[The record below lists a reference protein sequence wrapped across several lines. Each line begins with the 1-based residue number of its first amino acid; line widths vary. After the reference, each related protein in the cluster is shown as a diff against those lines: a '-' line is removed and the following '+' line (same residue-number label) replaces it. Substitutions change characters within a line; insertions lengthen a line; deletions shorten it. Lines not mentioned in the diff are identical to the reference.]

1 MSDQSSPLLSRRDPA
16 PASTPEE
23 IPLLAVRD
31 TVVFPFMIVPL
42 LVGRERSVA
51 ALDQALAK
59 DRVVFLATQDKVETE
74 DPEPGDLRRTGTMAA
89 IVRMLKMP
97 DGKVKILVQGLAR
110 ARIAEFI
117 RTEPCF
123 MVKAASIADQVPDPL
138 PDELVAMMRSLRA
151 LLAEAV
157 ELGKSVSPDA
167 LSVAEVLNEPGR
179 LADLAASHLGLELA
193 EAQKV
198 LEMEDPAQRLR
209 HVHDILSREVK
220 ILGMQRRIQDQTK
233 EELSK
238 NQRDYFLRQQLKTI
252 QQELGEKDD
261 RAGEMAE
268 IAARIGEARMPSE
281 VEKEARKNLSRL
293 EKMHPDS
300 AEAAIIRTY
309 LEWMTEVPWTRRT
322 RDRLD
327 IRAAARVLDEDH
339 YDLEKVKE
347 RILEFLGVLALR
359 KKLRGSILCFAGPPG
374 VGKTSLGRS
383 VARTM
388 GRSFVRMSL
397 GGVRDEAEIRGHRRT
412 YIGALP
418 GRIIQGMKQAGSR
431 NPVFML
437 DELDKLGADFRG
449 DPSSA
454 LLEVLDPEQ
463 NVSFRDH
470 YLGVPYDLSEVM
482 FIATANLT
490 DPIPAPLLDRMEVL
504 RLSGY
509 TAEEKKHIARRYLIP
524 RQMERNGVTKAM
536 ASFSA
541 GVIDRLIADYTR
553 EAGVRNLE
561 REIGSLCRKV
571 ARRVAEGGKGRA
583 LVTAGMLPRML
594 GAPRFRGSEAR
605 EPQAGVV
612 NGLAWTPTGG
622 EVLTIEVSVVKG
634 KGSLILTGSLG
645 EVMKESAQASLSW
658 VRSRG
663 ARLGVAPSAITASD
677 IHVHVPAGAIP
688 KDGPSAG
695 IAITTALASALRGI
709 PSRAHLAMT
718 GEVTLTGRVLAV
730 GGLKEKLLAARRAA
744 LTRVVVPEQNRPDIA
759 DLPAYVRKGLTIIT
773 VSTMD
778 EALAAA
784 FPPSSR
790 FRGTSAD
797 RSARHPSRISGARA
811 GRRSS
816 RSSRMGVVGKG
827 KKKG

>member
-1 MSDQSSPLLSRRDPA
+1 MSEQPPVLPPPREPGHA
-16 PASTPEE
+16 VASEE

-31 TVVFPFMIVPL
+31 AVVFPFMIVPL
-42 LVGRERSVA
+42 LVGREKSIA
-51 ALDQALAK
+51 ALDEALKK
-59 DRVVFLATQDKVETE
+59 DRVVFLAAQEQIENE
-74 DPEPGDLRRTGTMAA
+74 DPGPDDLRRVGTMAA

-97 DGKVKILVQGLAR
+97 DGKAKILVQGLAR
-110 ARIAEFI
+110 GRIAGFV
-117 RTEPCF
+117 RTDPCF
-123 MVKAASIADQVPDPL
+123 VVKVTPLADQASDSL
-138 PDELVAMMRSLRA
+138 PEELVALMRSLRT

-157 ELGKSVSPDA
+157 ELGRSISPDA
-167 LSVAEVLNEPGR
+167 LSVAEVLNDPGR

-198 LEMEDPAQRLR
+198 LEMEDASQRLR
-209 HVHDILSREVK
+209 YVHDILSREVK

-238 NQRDYFLRQQLKTI
+238 SQRDYFLRQQLKTI

-261 RAGEMAE
+261 RAEEMQGLAS
-268 IAARIGEARMPSE
+268 RIGDARMPSE

-293 EKMHPDS
+293 ERMHPDS

-309 LEWMTEVPWTRRT
+309 LEWMTEIPWGKRT

-327 IRAAARVLDEDH
+327 IRAAARVLDDDH

-359 KKLRGSILCFAGPPG
+359 KKLHGSILCFVGPPG

-383 VARTM
+383 IARAM

-437 DELDKLGADFRG
+437 DEIDKLGADYRG

-463 NVSFRDH
+463 NASFRDH

-482 FIATANLT
+482 FITTANLT
-490 DPIPAPLLDRMEVL
+490 DPVPSPLLDRMEVL

-524 RQMERNGVTKAM
+524 RQMERNGVTAKM
-536 ASFSA
+536 VSFSPGA
-541 GVIDRLIADYTR
+541 LDRLITDYTR

-561 REIGSLCRKV
+561 REIGALCRKV
-571 ARRVAEGGKGRA
+571 ARRAAEGRKRRS
-583 LVTAGMLPRML
+583 LITAAVLPRLL
-594 GAPRFRGSEAR
+594 GAARFRGSEAR
-605 EPQAGVV
+605 DPQAGVV
-612 NGLAWTPTGG
+612 NGLAWTPAGG

-634 KGSLILTGSLG
+634 KGALALTGSLG
-645 EVMKESAQASLSW
+645 DVMKESAQAALSW
-658 VRSRG
+658 IRSRG
-663 ARLGVAPSAITASD
+663 ARLGMPPAGISSSD

-695 IAITTALASALRGI
+695 IAITTALVSALLGI
-709 PSRAHLAMT
+709 PPRAHLAMT
-718 GEVTLTGRVLAV
+718 GEVTLTGRVLPI

-744 LTRVVVPEQNRPDIA
+744 LTRVVVPEQNRPDLA
-759 DLPAYVRKGLTIIT
+759 ELPPYVRKGLVIIP

-778 EALAAA
+778 EVLEAA
-784 FPPSSR
+784 FPAFAPRGRGRSR
-790 FRGTSAD
+790 DGVRKSKRA
-797 RSARHPSRISGARA
+797 AKA
-811 GRRSS
+811 GR
-816 RSSRMGVVGKG
+816 MKGKG
-827 KKKG
+827 KR